1 MARARYPTAHP
12 LPQTGRMADTILVA
26 ILRQGCFDVTQGDR
40 TSLRFEPVGAQ
51 RSRPREG
58 P

>member
-1 MARARYPTAHP
+1 MARARYPTAQP

-40 TSLRFEPVGAQ
+40 TSLRFEPVG
-51 RSRPREG
+51 G
-58 P
+58 